1 MMRWVRPDIYKKNKN
16 ASTAIHVKAMHCVMK
31 FCVSSSDRGWKFPL
45 EDLRQQADSD
55 YATCPNTRK
64 SLRGYATDPKYYLLG
79 LISELLRYSY
89 LSSSV

>member
-1 MMRWVRPDIYKKNKN
+1 MEVETHQIE
-16 ASTAIHVKAMHCVMK
+16 
-31 FCVSSSDRGWKFPL
+31 WKEGIPL

-79 LISELLRYSY
+79 LISELLRYYY